1 MLQTKEIAEN
11 TVLDIDTEKRTVKAV
26 WANIGNVD
34 LDNDV
39 IEFGAFTKTIAER
52 GPSGKNMIWSL
63 IDHKTSIMA
72 TIGKPQEL
80 YVQGTQLIAITKIV
94 DTEAGEAAICL
105 YNEGLINQHSI
116 GYGVPK
122 GKSEIKNGVRYI
134 KEIMLYEGSAVLW
147 GVNPETPTLG
157 LFKGF
162 NMDNEN
168 DPIKRLDML
177 NVLLKKGK
185 LTDDTLSLIEIEIK
199 AIQTQIIS
207 TIAVVDTP
215 LPQVKES
222 IVDAIKLFNAL
233 N

>member
-1 MLQTKEIAEN
+1 MLQIKDISAN
-11 TVLDIDTEKRTVKAV
+11 TVLDVDTEKRTVKAV
-26 WANIGNVD
+26 WSSMGNVD

-39 IEFGAFTKTIAER
+39 IELGAFSKTIAER

-80 YVQGTQLIAITKIV
+80 YVEGSQLIAITKLV

-116 GYGVPK
+116 GFSIPK
-122 GKSEIKNGVRYI
+122 GKSETKNGIRYI
-134 KEIMLYEGSAVLW
+134 KEVMLYEGSAVLW
-147 GVNPETPTLG
+147 GANPETPTIG

-162 NMDNEN
+162 NMDSEN
-168 DPIKRLDML
+168 DPVKRLDML
-177 NVLLKKGK
+177 NVLIKKGK

-199 AIQTQIIS
+199 AIQLQIES
-207 TIAVVDTP
+207 TKAAQAP
-215 LPQVKES
+215 LPQNVDS

>member
-1 MLQTKEIAEN
+1 MLQTKEISEN
-11 TVLDIDTEKRTVKAV
+11 TVLDVDTEKRTVKAV
-26 WANIGNVD
+26 WANIGNID

-105 YNEGLINQHSI
+105 YNESLINQHSI

-134 KEIMLYEGSAVLW
+134 KEVMLYEGSAVLW

-207 TIAVVDTP
+207 TKAAENAP
-215 LPQVKES
+215 LPQAKNS